1 MTKEPEFR
9 YRGAIVRIKLRNF
22 MTYSK
27 VQFLP
32 GPNLNMILG
41 PNGTGKSAI
50 VCCIIVGLAGEVNLT
65 GRGSSPAD
73 FVKKDTDNGTTE
85 IELYNDEGP
94 NFIIERKII
103 ITSRSKFKLDHKS
116 EWKIN
121 RKTVLKADV
130 QKLTKKLNIKVDNL
144 CQFLPQDSVT
154 QFVKMNTYELLVNTL
169 KAAGDNQLVD
179 DHQKLVE
186 YSRSAEENRI
196 SLASLEKSC
205 EENEV
210 NAKRLEK
217 DVHQLRQR
225 EQLVKEKIVCSQ
237 KIQYVKYLKA
247 KEDYDQARAARDK
260 LKDDLRSIEANS
272 EPFKRAVELH
282 KSEEIRIKKVVES
295 SSQAISSL
303 SGLIHDTQM
312 NIENRK
318 ISCQQEFAAFKS
330 KVDQEG
336 QRESTIRLKQQELES
351 LEFRLSEAGHV
362 DCSKQMEEVQRE
374 MNVTKSKQQELID
387 RKQVVERK
395 LRNHQFQMDEIKRE
409 MQQIEQIHDK
419 KSLLLKQIFPDAH
432 KVLEW
437 LEKKTGENP
446 NLFRKGI
453 CLPLLCSIDVKDPK
467 FNRIIEHAI
476 PRQEL
481 AAFVCQ
487 TPEDLSRFTRAVRE
501 ELNIRFNVVLAP
513 EKTMEQFEA
522 ESNRTRDYSHL
533 GVKSNL
539 KDLINA
545 PEPVLRHLCGS
556 HNFHQI
562 PVAESCTESQLKEL
576 LETCRRFYAN
586 NQLYSVSRS
595 RYDNQSMVVNE
606 QIREANIIRY
616 SLDTKRLN
624 GCRSSYAKLQS
635 ETIEKKKEQQELLIE
650 DDKLKSERQ
659 KLFDKHSQLQSRHD
673 ERSILEKRIYRTREA
688 IEKLKNE
695 KVDVEVERGK
705 LQKAIEKIN
714 QEILRGLEKLVE
726 LYANYAATKKS
737 QMLGLILSKLAS
749 RNYRLA
755 HKKFIGSQRDTTR
768 FREDINR
775 KISEV
780 NTFKAALGEYQK
792 IAEEKIPGFSE
803 GQLDRPTTKKF
814 NVIEEN
820 TIEELTNKREDLTA
834 KIQRIYKDSSNSIL
848 AEFNKQNEELKD
860 KRFRVEQLKS
870 TLRELDI
877 VREETKKNWLPRLQ
891 EVIEVID
898 KNYREFMQKLCYDGQ
913 VKLDFNPAQPENFTH
928 YGIMILVKY
937 RDNEQLIPL
946 SSTRQ
951 SGGERSVA
959 TMIYMLALQ
968 SKTTVPFR
976 CVDEI
981 NQGMDKD
988 NERKVFELLVK
999 TADSSSS
1006 QYFLVSPKLLSNLPY
1021 SEKMKI
1027 HIVFN
1032 GKNLKLAW
1040 NEVLQQI
1047 MSERE

>member
-1 MTKEPEFR
+1 
-9 YRGAIVRIKLRNF
+9 

-50 VCCIIVGLAGEVNLT
+50 VCCIIVGLAGEVSLT

-73 FVKKDTDNGTTE
+73 FVKKDTDHGITE
-85 IELYNDEGP
+85 IELFNDEGE
-94 NFIIERKII
+94 NFIVERKIT
-103 ITSRSKFKLDHKS
+103 ITNRSKFKIDHKS

-121 RKTVLKADV
+121 RKSVLKTDV

-154 QFVKMNTYELLVNTL
+154 QFVKMNTYELLINTL

-186 YSRSAEENRI
+186 CSKNVEEKRN
-196 SLASLEKSC
+196 SLISLEKSC
-205 EENEV
+205 GENEV

-217 DVHQLRQR
+217 DVHQLRER
-225 EQLVKEKIVCSQ
+225 EQLVKQKNICSQ
-237 KIQYVKYLKA
+237 KIHYVKYTKA
-247 KEDYDQARAARDK
+247 KEDCDQARQARDK
-260 LKDDLRSIEANS
+260 LKTDLRSIEANN
-272 EPFKRAVELH
+272 EPFKRAVELY
-282 KSEEIRIKKVVES
+282 KSEENRKKQVVES
-295 SSQAISSL
+295 SSKAVNSL
-303 SGLIHDTQM
+303 VNLIHETQM

-318 ISCQQEFAAFKS
+318 LSCQKEFAAFKE

-351 LEFRLSEAGHV
+351 LEFRLSEARHV
-362 DCSKQMEEVQRE
+362 DCSRQMEQVKKELE
-374 MNVTKSKQQELID
+374 ITKSKQLDLISEKSKID
-387 RKQVVERK
+387 EK
-395 LRNHQFQMDEIKRE
+395 LRQHLRQMDDVKRE
-409 MQQIEQIHDK
+409 IEQINTIQDK
-419 KSLLLKQIFPDAH
+419 KTVLLKQKFPDAH

-437 LEKKTGENP
+437 LTRKKLENSG
-446 NLFRKGI
+446 LFRKDI
-453 CLPLLCSIDVKDPK
+453 HVPLLCSIDVKDPK
-467 FNRIIEHAI
+467 YNRIIEHSI

-481 AAFVCQ
+481 AAFVCES
-487 TPEDLSRFTRAVRE
+487 PEDLTNFTQAVRD
-501 ELNIRFNVVLAP
+501 ELKIRFNVVLAP
-513 EKTMEQFEA
+513 QKTLAQFEA
-522 ESNRTRDYSHL
+522 EASQLPDYSHL
-533 GVKSNL
+533 GVKANL
-539 KDLINA
+539 KDLIDA
-545 PEPVLRHLCGS
+545 PDAVMRHLCGS
-556 HNFHQI
+556 HQFHRI
-562 PVAESCTESQLKEL
+562 PVAENCTESQLKEL
-576 LETCRRFYAN
+576 LATCPRFYVN
-586 NQLYSVSRS
+586 NLLYTVSRS
-595 RYDNQSMVVNE
+595 RYDNQSMIVNDP
-606 QIREANIIRY
+606 IREANFIKY
-616 SLDTKRLN
+616 SRDNKRKDE
-624 GCRSSYAKLQS
+624 CQSCYKKLQAVHAETKKERDS
-635 ETIEKKKEQQELLIE
+635 LYQGEDELKAERQRLFDRYTELKSKHDERSTLEKRIFRTRETIEK
-650 DDKLKSERQ
+650 LK
-659 KLFDKHSQLQSRHD
+659 
-673 ERSILEKRIYRTREA
+673 T
-688 IEKLKNE
+688 E
-695 KVDVEVERGK
+695 KVDVEVERAK
-705 LQKAIEKIN
+705 LQKAIERIN
-714 QEILRGLEKLVE
+714 NEILKSLEKLVE
-726 LYANYAATKKS
+726 LYADFAKAKKS
-737 QMLGLILSKLAS
+737 HMIGLILKKLS
-749 RNYRLA
+749 ERNRRLA
-755 HKKFIGSQRDTTR
+755 ERKLISTQKDTTR
-768 FREDINR
+768 LREEIN
-775 KISEV
+775 KKCSEL

-792 IAEEKIPGFSE
+792 VAEEKIPGFSE
-803 GQLDRPTTKKF
+803 GQLDRATERKF
-814 NVIEEN
+814 SGIEEN
-820 TIEELTNKREDLTA
+820 TIEDLTNRREDLSV

-848 AEFNKQNEELKD
+848 AEYNKQNEELRD
-860 KRFRVEQLKS
+860 KRFRIEQIKS
-870 TLRELDI
+870 ALRELEI
-877 VREETKKNWLPRLQ
+877 AREETKKNWLPRVQ

-913 VKLDFNPAQPENFTH
+913 VRLDFNSDQPENFSF

-988 NERKVFELLVK
+988 NERKVFELLVQ

-1040 NEVLQQI
+1040 NEVLEQI
-1047 MSERE
+1047 MSEQE